1 MKRIVV
7 VPFLVGL
14 SLAIMFAFPEF
25 PGPGCQA
32 GEKADKGTSPASRE
46 KTRENIEWLV
56 FSATEH
62 QRGRHLVMKQE
73 HITPKDIG
81 RFGLIYIALADLR
94 DDGVQVIFVYED
106 APGFCG
112 TLGCPFDI
120 YQVRAD
126 GLVSLM
132 DEGSLPFF
140 LISIDFDKRGH
151 QKVFGVL
158 QSKTMGWHDIVLQ
171 DEGLSR
177 WRWKKDHYEGAGR
190 LH

>member
-1 MKRIVV
+1 MGYVHAVDILKQCVHKLIINGHITGTCPRRGHIVHGLHT
-7 VPFLVGL
+7 FSTLV
-14 SLAIMFAFPEF
+14 S
-25 PGPGCQA
+25 
-32 GEKADKGTSPASRE
+32 T
-46 KTRENIEWLV
+46 
-56 FSATEH
+56 SATEH
-62 QRGRHLVMKQE
+62 QRERQLVMKQE

-94 DDGVQVIFVYED
+94 DDGVQEIFVYED

-120 YQVRAD
+120 YQVGAH

-132 DEGSLPFF
+132 DEGSASFF
-140 LISIDFDKRGH
+140 LISIDFDKSGH

-158 QSKTMGWHDIVLQ
+158 QSKTMGWHDIVLH
-171 DEGLSR
+171 DEELFR
-177 WRWKKDHYEGAGR
+177 WRWKKDHYEGAEP